1 MRTYF
6 LLKVKV
12 MLMSGHHL
20 GKGRGNG
27 QKCAPA
33 RGHAVLINAISDK
46 NDSIQ
51 KEKISAQLNRGDT
64 ETKKRESVDL
74 FCLIRPQMLFWQ

>member
-1 MRTYF
+1 
-6 LLKVKV
+6 
-12 MLMSGHHL
+12 MLMSDHHL

-33 RGHAVLINAISDK
+33 RGHAVLINAISNK

-51 KEKISAQLNRGDT
+51 KEKNSEQVNGGDT
-64 ETKKRESVDL
+64 ETKKRDSVD
-74 FCLIRPQMLFWQ
+74 FFA